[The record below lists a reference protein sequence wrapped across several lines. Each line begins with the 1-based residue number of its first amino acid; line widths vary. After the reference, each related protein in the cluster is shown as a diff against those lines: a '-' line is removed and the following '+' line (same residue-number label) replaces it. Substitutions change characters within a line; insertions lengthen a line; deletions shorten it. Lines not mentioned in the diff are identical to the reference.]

1 MLDTQSHVMRFVEAD
16 LTQPLPVQATYGYCT
31 DVLEHIAPE
40 NVDAVIDN
48 CLLSC
53 RHVFFQI
60 STVDDAMG
68 ALIGMP
74 LHLTVQPYEWWLNK
88 FRERNCIIH
97 WSKEDP
103 QSCMF
108 YVSTWISIGDVD
120 VAGQLNTE
128 IEQIKEQVKH
138 NIFAWVPTG
147 CPASNQRC
155 GGDDCGRWAFPG

>member
-1 MLDTQSHVMRFVEAD
+1 
-16 LTQPLPVQATYGYCT
+16 
-31 DVLEHIAPE
+31 
-40 NVDAVIDN
+40 
-48 CLLSC
+48 
-53 RHVFFQI
+53 VFFQI

-155 GGDDCGRWAFPG
+155 GGDDCGWWAFPG